1 MNFSFKISKQDT
13 RSKARAGVIKTPH
26 GEIKTPAFSPVAT
39 KASVKTLSPEDIK
52 AAGSQVVL
60 GNTYHLFLRPGLE
73 TIKMFGGFG
82 PFMGWDGPTIT
93 DSGGYQVSFLWQ
105 KTKGLKDLNDES
117 WGKLIKITDE
127 GAVFSSYL
135 DGTKQLLSPEKSI
148 EIQKVLG
155 ADIIMAFDQPLGSA
169 YSARKKKEAF
179 ERTLKWEERSYK
191 HWKKITSEQAL
202 FGIVQG
208 DLDVKLRRESLAFI
222 LTMGFPGI
230 AMGGE
235 SIGKDPLV
243 TARTLD
249 TVSDLLPKDKPVH
262 ALGLGGGPEGI
273 FEAISRGVDIFD
285 NTGVTRMA
293 RTGLLFLYPDDGGNK
308 KNKFRCDI
316 KNKRYKSVQKPIS
329 KKCSCYACQNFSS
342 AYLHHLQVSGEILGL
357 RLATIH
363 NVTYINSV
371 MSLIRES
378 IIKANFISLKS
389 AWL

>member
-179 ERTLKWEERSYK
+179 ERTLKWEERS
-191 HWKKITSEQAL
+191 WAL
-202 FGIVQG
+202 EKNN
-208 DLDVKLRRESLAFI
+208 L
-222 LTMGFPGI
+222 
-230 AMGGE
+230 
-235 SIGKDPLV
+235 
-243 TARTLD
+243 
-249 TVSDLLPKDKPVH
+249 
-262 ALGLGGGPEGI
+262 
-273 FEAISRGVDIFD
+273 
-285 NTGVTRMA
+285 
-293 RTGLLFLYPDDGGNK
+293 RTGFIRNCPGRFGRKIKKRISCLYSDNGLSGYCHGRGIN
-308 KNKFRCDI
+308 R
-316 KNKRYKSVQKPIS
+316 KRPLGYG
-329 KKCSCYACQNFSS
+329 QN
-342 AYLHHLQVSGEILGL
+342 SGHGK
-357 RLATIH
+357 RFTA
-363 NVTYINSV
+363 
-371 MSLIRES
+371 
-378 IIKANFISLKS
+378 
-389 AWL
+389 